1 MAKQFVYT
9 AMDGQGKEQ
18 RGRIE
23 AENEQDAAAKLRQQ
37 HLFTTS
43 VKEVKSGGGGP
54 SRAAGPA
61 AGPGQ
66 QKKGGFSL
74 FGGGRAIKKGTLT
87 TMTRQLATLIAAGLP
102 LVRALRTLERQ
113 AKNDPN
119 LRRVLG
125 ELAAS
130 VEGGSTFTEAV
141 ASHPKSF
148 DKLYVSMVRA
158 GEASGSLEAVLSRLS
173 EFMEQAQRIA
183 GKVKSAMIYPVVVL
197 FVAMTITAG
206 LMIFIVPKFEKIFK
220 DMLGAKAE
228 LPALTRMV
236 MGISM
241 FMQNHYLLAIIVV
254 VGTIVGVNLFRKTK
268 VGVRVIDIV
277 SIKMPPF
284 NQLVVRATVARFCR
298 TLGTLMQS
306 GVAVLQALQIVKD
319 TAGNEVVSEAVQK
332 VHDSVKEG
340 ETMSKPLG
348 ACGVFPGMMVSMVEV
363 GEETGALPEMLG
375 RVADIYEEEVDRAVE
390 GMTSLIEPVM
400 IVFLAVIIGGI
411 VIALFLPMIEI
422 IKQIGGGA

>member
-1 MAKQFVYT
+1 MF
-9 AMDGQGKEQ
+9 
-18 RGRIE
+18 
-23 AENEQDAAAKLRQQ
+23 
-37 HLFTTS
+37 
-43 VKEVKSGGGGP
+43 GP
-54 SRAAGPA
+54 SNRPV
-61 AGPGQ
+61 
-66 QKKGGFSL
+66 KK
-74 FGGGRAIKKGTLT
+74 KTLT

-113 AKNDPN
+113 AKDDPN
-119 LRRVLG
+119 LRRVMG

-141 ASHPKSF
+141 AAHPKTF

-158 GEASGSLEAVLSRLS
+158 GEASGSLEAVLTRLS
-173 EFMEQAQRIA
+173 EFMEKAQRIA

-197 FVAMTITAG
+197 AVAMIITAG

-220 DMLGAKAE
+220 DMLGPSAQ
-228 LPALTRMV
+228 LPALTRFV
-236 MGISM
+236 MAISM
-241 FMQNHYLLAIIVV
+241 FMQNHFLITIILV
-254 VGTIVGVNLFRKTK
+254 VGFFIGINLFRKTK
-268 VGVRVIDIV
+268 VGVRVFDILA
-277 SIKMPPF
+277 IKMPPF
-284 NQLVVRATVARFCR
+284 NQLVVRSTVARFCR

-348 ACGVFPGMMVSMVEV
+348 ECGVFPGMMVSMVEV

-422 IKQIGGGA
+422 IKQIGGS

>member
-9 AMDGQGKEQ
+9 AVDGQGKEQ

-23 AENEQDAAAKLRQQ
+23 ADNEQDAAVKLRQQ
-37 HLFTTS
+37 HVFTTS
-43 VKEVKSGGGGP
+43 VKEVKSGGG
-54 SRAAGPA
+54 STRAAGPT

-74 FGGGRAIKKGTLT
+74 FGPSNKPVKKKTLT

-113 AKNDPN
+113 AKDDPN
-119 LRRVLG
+119 LRRVMG

-141 ASHPKSF
+141 AAHPKTF
-148 DKLYVSMVRA
+148 DKLYISMVRA
-158 GEASGSLEAVLSRLS
+158 GEASGSLEAVLARLS
-173 EFMEQAQRIA
+173 EFMEKAQRIA

-197 FVAMTITAG
+197 AVAMIITAG

-220 DMLGAKAE
+220 DMLGPSAQ
-228 LPALTRMV
+228 LPALTRFV
-236 MGISM
+236 MAISM
-241 FMQNHYLLAIIVV
+241 FMQNHFLITIILV
-254 VGTIVGVNLFRKTK
+254 VGSIVGINLFRKTK
-268 VGVRVIDIV
+268 VGVRVFDILA
-277 SIKMPPF
+277 IKMPPF
-284 NQLVVRATVARFCR
+284 NQLVVRSTVARFCR

-348 ACGVFPGMMVSMVEV
+348 ECGVFPGMMVSMVEV

-422 IKQIGGGA
+422 IKQIGGS